1 MARDI
6 DRQVGDAFI
15 GRVDPGDALTAN
27 IGFGFA
33 LNPRFSYSL
42 GYRHNYILA
51 TESEIGNT
59 IQKSA
64 KLHVGQFNFGLSYR
78 VTRTQVINLGF
89 EFGVTEDAP
98 DVSITL
104 RTPIVLFR

>member
-1 MARDI
+1 MH
-6 DRQVGDAFI
+6 V
-15 GRVDPGDALTAN
+15 GRVDPGDAIAAN

-42 GYRHNYILA
+42 GYRHNFIFP
-51 TESEIGNT
+51 TESELGDSVQRSN
-59 IQKSA
+59 

-78 VTRTQVINLGF
+78 VTEKQTVNLGF

-104 RTPIVLFR
+104 RSPIVIFR